1 MPTSSLSEHNTDLI
15 PGGAEPEGQEL
26 VGGVEVPDH
35 PPGATG
41 HWRLG
46 RSTRTDLAAVTREEV
61 REVYWRVA
69 ALSRVVFTANPG
81 SSWHLIR
88 LQQIIS
94 SREVSRC
101 GHLQA
106 KGKAKVWSSEG

>member
-1 MPTSSLSEHNTDLI
+1 MEEAEQNTDLI

-81 SSWHLIR
+81 SSCHLIR
-88 LQQIIS
+88 LQ
-94 SREVSRC
+94 R
-101 GHLQA
+101 L
-106 KGKAKVWSSEG
+106 